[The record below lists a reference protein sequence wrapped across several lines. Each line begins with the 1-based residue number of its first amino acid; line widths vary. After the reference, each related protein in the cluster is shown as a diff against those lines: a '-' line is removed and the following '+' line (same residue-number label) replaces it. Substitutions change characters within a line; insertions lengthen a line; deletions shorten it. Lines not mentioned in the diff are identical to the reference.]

1 MFWLDND
8 MTQRVS
14 SLVEFNIFQ
23 QRCQFQP
30 TRVDFAIQVF
40 GVLNFHDL
48 TKKDVSTFLWY
59 HASLLCFR

>member
-1 MFWLDND
+1 

-48 TKKDVSTFLWY
+48 TKKDVCTFL
-59 HASLLCFR
+59 